1 MIVIVV
7 GMHRSGT
14 SAVAGIL
21 HLNGISM
28 GSDKNFRPKPLPQNP
43 KGFYE
48 NYNFRK
54 ISDKILA
61 RSGYKVKSFN
71 PVIPE
76 AVTIGKI
83 TRKMRKLINLNESV
97 LGKWGWKDPRVCLTL
112 NCWLDVL
119 ESMSLIDETRIVFVS
134 RNGASVAHSLTR
146 RDGLST
152 DEGLRLW
159 CTYNR
164 RALDLLKSRSVQTFH
179 FAYETLLAQPE
190 SLCRKLFGF
199 LETDLDSSV
208 IRTFI
213 DPDLNRSG
221 IQDNESLTS
230 EASEVTELLTKLEAE
245 SLAL

>member
-48 NYNFRK
+48 NYSFRK

-76 AVTIGKI
+76 EVTVGKI
-83 TRKMRKLINLNESV
+83 TQKMTKLIHLNESAH
-97 LGKWGWKDPRVCLTL
+97 GKWGWKDPRVCLTL
-112 NCWLDVL
+112 HCWLDVL
-119 ESMSLIDETRIVFVS
+119 ESMVLLDKTKIVFVS
-134 RNGASVAHSLTR
+134 RNGASVALSLTR
-146 RDGLST
+146 RNGLST
-152 DEGLRLW
+152 EVGLRLW
-159 CTYNR
+159 SAYNR
-164 RALDLLKSRSVQTFH
+164 RALDLIKPRAVRTFH
-179 FAYETLLAQPE
+179 FAYETLLAEPE
-190 SLCRKLFGF
+190 SLCRKLFQF

-213 DPDLNRSG
+213 DHDLNRSG
-221 IQDNESLTS
+221 RQDGESLTG
-230 EASEVTELLTKLEAE
+230 EAAEVTELLTKLEAE